1 MMQSSSIECLPV
13 DSMLRFW
20 CFTLHLLPMRLN
32 KKIHPVRVIGT
43 FLIIATIIIMLVL
56 QHCLFG
62 LWGSTA
68 RTGTQWENANQHPA
82 FINLLVIGTQQ
93 RVSFLFSRVDAIR
106 RSTHPY
112 FFPERKGE
120 ANIFAVAPQDRNRIW
135 IAIGLREMNPC
146 LFNYLHELICLYDD
160 HCKWCSML
168 KKIYSMKNTVFSVT
182 I

>member
-1 MMQSSSIECLPV
+1 
-13 DSMLRFW
+13 
-20 CFTLHLLPMRLN
+20 MRLN

-82 FINLLVIGTQQ
+82 FINLLVTGTQQ

-106 RSTHPY
+106 RITHDD
-112 FFPERKGE
+112 ETMMIT
-120 ANIFAVAPQDRNRIW
+120 ANDVV
-135 IAIGLREMNPC
+135 C
-146 LFNYLHELICLYDD
+146 
-160 HCKWCSML
+160 
-168 KKIYSMKNTVFSVT
+168 
-182 I
+182 